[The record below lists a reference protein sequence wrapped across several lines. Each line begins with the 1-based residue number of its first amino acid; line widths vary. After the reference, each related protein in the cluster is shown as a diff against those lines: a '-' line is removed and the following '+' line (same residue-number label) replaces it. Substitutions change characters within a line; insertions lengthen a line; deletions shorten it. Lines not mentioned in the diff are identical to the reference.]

1 MNTLTIRDATGAD
14 AASLADLAAQ
24 LGYPASIDSVQAGL
38 RRYAGNPDERV
49 MVAELSGQVVGWTSV
64 GVIDH
69 FYTPAYVE
77 ISGFVVDSKHRSA
90 GIGASL
96 MGEVKKWTKAKHLG
110 IVRLR
115 ANVIREDAHRFY
127 GREGFLKVKEQFVF
141 EAKLDDN
148 R

>member
-1 MNTLTIRDATGAD
+1 MNLLTIRDATGAD
-14 AASLADLAAQ
+14 SAALADLAAQ
-24 LGYPASIDSVQAGL
+24 LGYPASIESVKAGL
-38 RRYAGNPDERV
+38 RRYSGNPDERV
-49 MVAELSGQVVGWTSV
+49 IVAELSDQVVGWTSV

-69 FYTPAYVE
+69 FYMPVYVE
-77 ISGFVVDSKHRSA
+77 ISGFVVDAKHRSA
-90 GIGASL
+90 GVGAAL

-115 ANVIREDAHRFY
+115 ANVIRKDAHRFY

-141 EAKLDDN
+141 EARLDGD

>member
-1 MNTLTIRDATGAD
+1 MKPLIIRDAIDAD
-14 AASLADLAAQ
+14 AAALADLAAQ

-38 RRYAGNPDERV
+38 RRYAGNPEERV
-49 MVAELSGQVVGWTSV
+49 IVAELSGQVVGWTSV

-69 FYTPAYVE
+69 FYTPVYVE
-77 ISGFVVDSKHRSA
+77 ISGFVVDTKHRSA
-90 GIGASL
+90 GIGAAL
-96 MGEVKKWTKAKHLG
+96 MGEVKKWTKAKQLG

-141 EAKLDDN
+141 EARLDGD

>member
-1 MNTLTIRDATGAD
+1 MNPLIIRDAIDAD
-14 AASLADLAAQ
+14 AATLADLAAQ

-38 RRYAGNPDERV
+38 RRYAGNPEERV
-49 MVAELSGQVVGWTSV
+49 IVAELSGQVVGWTSV

-69 FYTPAYVE
+69 FYTPVYVE
-77 ISGFVVDSKHRSA
+77 ISGFVVDAKHRSA
-90 GIGASL
+90 GIGAAL
-96 MGEVKKWTKAKHLG
+96 MAEVKKWTKAKQLG

-141 EAKLDDN
+141 EARLDGD